1 MKKLMICILVAVMP
15 LVMNAQRSREYIR
28 NEISRHGEC
37 RNVAITK
44 TNGDLMLYGSNGW
57 AATGCPSSLTEALDE
72 LNEEGEYI
80 DDVQL
85 TEKGRWLILY
95 GNNAFRWNYISSS
108 LETEI
113 REYNRRGDVV
123 TSVTFN
129 DDGDWI
135 VISKEHFSA
144 SDNRIV
150 EWLKDGLEEYGQI
163 WSACVTDSAIV
174 AVFENGYKFLG
185 DVPSDLKSKLD
196 SVDFDVYRMKIAG
209 TAWFISDGVD
219 EYDYS
224 M

>member
-1 MKKLMICILVAVMP
+1 MKKFMICFIAAVMP

-28 NEISRHGEC
+28 NEITKHGEC

-57 AATGCPSSLTEALDE
+57 AATGCPSSLTDALHE
-72 LNEEGEYI
+72 LNDEGEYI

-85 TEKGRWLILY
+85 TENGRWLILY
-95 GNNAFRWNYISSS
+95 GDNAFRWNSISSS
-108 LETEI
+108 LEAEI
-113 REYNRRGDVV
+113 RAYNKRGDVV

-129 DDGDWI
+129 DSGDWI

-144 SDNRIV
+144 SDTSIQ

-163 WSACVTDSAIV
+163 WTACITESAIV

-185 DVPSDLKSKLD
+185 DVPSSLQSKLY

-209 TAWFISDGVD
+209 SAWFISDGVD
-219 EYDYS
+219 EYDYN

>member
-1 MKKLMICILVAVMP
+1 MVGP
-15 LVMNAQRSREYIR
+15 L
-28 NEISRHGEC
+28 
-37 RNVAITK
+37 
-44 TNGDLMLYGSNGW
+44 L
-57 AATGCPSSLTEALDE
+57 AARLSLTEALNE

-85 TEKGRWLILY
+85 TERGRWLILY

-108 LETEI
+108 LEAEI